1 MSKYQLSVAQRYSD
15 ISDSKLLRL
24 VRDIQKSFPN
34 CGYRMM
40 DGHLRHRGTRVS
52 QARIRSAMHNVDP
65 EGVALRWRQA
75 IKRRQ
80 YRVAGPLALW
90 HIDGNHKLIR

>member
-1 MSKYQLSVAQRYSD
+1 MSEYQLSVAQCYSD
-15 ISDSKLLRL
+15 ISDSELLRL
-24 VRDIQKSFPN
+24 VRDIQKSIPN

-52 QARIRSAMHNVDP
+52 QARIHSAMHNVDP

-75 IKRRQ
+75 INKTSPIQGCRATGV
-80 YRVAGPLALW
+80 VAHRW
-90 HIDGNHKLIR
+90 QSQID